1 MTKIL
6 YYNYFINKNNN
17 KTNASIVPLLD
28 HILKLPPTLGHREKE
43 ILLNGSTER
52 ILLTEIHTPDKG
64 LINQNIN
71 SDMKLIT
78 FARKRK
84 KNPYVANDGSD
95 AYEQISIDKKVLELA
110 TALII
115 PGKNL
120 ILLQRNI
127 HSTTIK
133 AISKYLSEFTNDD
146 IDIKFEPINIDK
158 KINDVLN
165 SKYISKLEFKFSTE
179 KLSQIIGNINKKNT
193 NSVFVELLEV
203 QNKMANITASPDTT
217 VSFSNGRFRNS
228 LNTEES
234 INFIK
239 FIQAICPDD
248 SPLIN
253 IKVKYKTTN
262 YGKIKEVD
270 LAADGIRSFSIDLE
284 SNSGK
289 DVGNSIFKE
298 YFTNPN
304 NIYDEQLENLEN
316 YNLDNKTDFIQY

>member
-17 KTNASIVPLLD
+17 KTTASIVPLLE
-28 HILKLPPTLGHREKE
+28 HIIKLPPTLGDREKE
-43 ILLNGSTER
+43 IPLNGSMER

-95 AYEQISIDKKVLELA
+95 AYEQIPTESKVLELA

-115 PGKNL
+115 PEKNL

-133 AISKYLSEFTNDD
+133 AISRYLSEFTNND
-146 IDIKFEPINIDK
+146 IDIKFEPINSDK

-165 SKYISKLEFKFSTE
+165 SKYISRLEFKFSTE
-179 KLSQIIGNINKKNT
+179 KLSQIIGNINKKNV

-203 QNKMANITASPDTT
+203 QNKMANTTNSPDTT
-217 VSFSNGRFRNS
+217 ISFSNGRFRNS

-239 FIQAICPDD
+239 FIQAINPYD

-253 IKVKYKTTN
+253 IKVRYKPTP
-262 YGKIKEVD
+262 YDKIKEVD
-270 LAADGIRSFSIDLE
+270 LVTDGIRSFSIDLD
-284 SNSGK
+284 SNSGEY
-289 DVGNSIFKE
+289 VGNSIFKE

-304 NIYDEQLENLEN
+304 NIYDEQLENLESYTLN
-316 YNLDNKTDFIQY
+316 SEDMI

>member
-1 MTKIL
+1 M
-6 YYNYFINKNNN
+6 
-17 KTNASIVPLLD
+17 
-28 HILKLPPTLGHREKE
+28 
-43 ILLNGSTER
+43 
-52 ILLTEIHTPDKG
+52 
-64 LINQNIN
+64 
-71 SDMKLIT
+71 
-78 FARKRK
+78 
-84 KNPYVANDGSD
+84 
-95 AYEQISIDKKVLELA
+95 
-110 TALII
+110 
-115 PGKNL
+115 

-133 AISKYLSEFTNDD
+133 AISRYLSEFTNDD
-146 IDIKFEPINIDK
+146 INIKFEPINSDK

-193 NSVFVELLEV
+193 NSVFVELLEM
-203 QNKMANITASPDTT
+203 QNKVANITYSPNTT

-239 FIQAICPDD
+239 FIRAICPDD

-262 YGKIKEVD
+262 HGKIKEVD

-304 NIYDEQLENLEN
+304 NIYDEQLEDLES
-316 YNLDNKTDFIQY
+316 YTLKSEDMI